1 MDILATALDEK
12 TKGRIYAMFKK
23 GAPTRVIVEET
34 GASKS
39 TVNAMRKAWKESGA
53 HAGAHARIEGKPT
66 EGVRSTE
73 PTDQTTE
80 PTEPTTALEVTRSQ
94 MAEEAKKYLTFIAD
108 RAKEGYS
115 RAVLCEDAH
124 DRAWMETQFLKVLH
138 QSAVQLGKWG
148 GLDSTVDKDN
158 AILSEY
164 AKVMQA
170 SLKDVEVEDWEAK
183 P

>member
-1 MDILATALDEK
+1 MATALDEK

-39 TVNAMRKAWKESGA
+39 TVNAMRKAWKESCA
-53 HAGAHARIEGKPT
+53 HAGARARIEGKPT

-73 PTDQTTE
+73 PTDQT
-80 PTEPTTALEVTRSQ
+80 TEPTTALEVTRSQ

>member
-53 HAGAHARIEGKPT
+53 HARIEGKPT

-73 PTDQTTE
+73 PTDQT
-80 PTEPTTALEVTRSQ
+80 TEPTTALEVTRSQ